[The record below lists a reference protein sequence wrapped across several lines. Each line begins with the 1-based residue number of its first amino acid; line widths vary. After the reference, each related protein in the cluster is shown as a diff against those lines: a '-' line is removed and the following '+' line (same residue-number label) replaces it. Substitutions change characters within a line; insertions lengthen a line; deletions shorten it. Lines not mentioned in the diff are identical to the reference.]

1 MTIYDVSPV
10 MWIFPMAI
18 LIGIIVLIVG
28 SIAISIVLTIR
39 YAKKKD
45 AENRALI
52 ERIAKMHEEN
62 ESDKQ

>member
-28 SIAISIVLTIR
+28 SIAVSIVLTIR

-45 AENRALI
+45 AENRELI
-52 ERIAKMHEEN
+52 ERIAKIHEEN